1 MYSKNFTFMIF
12 KGQRVWAYLNSPAL
26 QVVKLCGYWHVR
38 YKRELTVLIPLK
50 GLKEFWNSF
59 PVSDIIERLKYWTLS
74 LDVIQ

>member
-1 MYSKNFTFMIF
+1 MYSKNFTFMIL
-12 KGQRVWAYLNSPAL
+12 KVRIYLDSLAL
-26 QVVKLCGYWHVR
+26 QVVSGYWDIR
-38 YKRELTVLIPLK
+38 NIYKWELTVLIPLK